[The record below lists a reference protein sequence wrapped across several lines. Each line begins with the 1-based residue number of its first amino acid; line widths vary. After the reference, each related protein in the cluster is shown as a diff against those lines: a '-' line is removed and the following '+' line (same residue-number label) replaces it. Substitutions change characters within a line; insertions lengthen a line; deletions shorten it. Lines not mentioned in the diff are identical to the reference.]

1 MEISLQSVDDHL
13 ASLPDDVRGDIVL
26 LDSQIVESMPLA
38 SRVLFK
44 GKFWGGSDQ
53 KIIGYGE
60 FRYTNSSGKAVVWFM
75 VGLAAQKNYI
85 SMYVN
90 AVDNDGYLLSKY
102 KDRLGKV
109 KTGSASISFKTV
121 DDVDLGVLMELV
133 DAAATQLT

>member
-1 MEISLQSVDDHL
+1 MEISKQSVDDHL
-13 ASLPDDVRGDIVL
+13 AALPDLVREELIL
-26 LDSQIVESMPLA
+26 LDAEIVHRMPGA
-38 SRVLFK
+38 SRVLFE

-53 KIIGYGE
+53 EIIGYGE
-60 FRYTNSSGKAVVWFM
+60 FRYTNSSGKSVVWFM

-90 AVDNDGYLLSKY
+90 AVDDDGYLLSKY

-133 DAAATQLT
+133 GRAASQLS

>member
-1 MEISLQSVDDHL
+1 MEISPQSVDDHL
-13 ASLPDDVRGDIVL
+13 ASLPDGVRADMQL
-26 LDSQIVESMPLA
+26 LDAQITAKTKDA
-38 SRVLFK
+38 SRGLFE

-53 KIIGYGE
+53 KIIGYGK
-60 FRYTNSSGKAVVWFM
+60 FRYTNSSGKKVEWFM

-90 AVDNDGYLLSKY
+90 AVDDDGYVVAKY

-121 DDVDLGVLMELV
+121 DDIDLDVLMELV
-133 DAAATQLT
+133 STAATQLA